1 MALSVVILFDV
12 VATLSG
18 GVVTT
23 LGHGATTLGVGAST
37 VGGVVHCPAMI
48 AVSFW
53 MAQMCL
59 IISVVNVVQYP
70 QIP

>member
-1 MALSVVILFDV
+1 MLFDV
-12 VATLSG
+12 VATLGG
-18 GVVTT
+18 GVVTI

-37 VGGVVHCPAMI
+37 VGGVVRCPAMI
-48 AVSFW
+48 AVISW

-59 IISVVNVVQYP
+59 MFAAVDIGQYS